1 VQRAL
6 ESRHIY
12 VYGTRGAETDEELA
26 QRRKVAQMAASWSS
40 SRSRLLLNLPVKAD
54 REVTLEDMDGCDLVL
69 FGTAESNSV
78 IAQLAARLPLE
89 LRPDAADYGLLFI
102 AAVGKRYVLVNS
114 GLPWWTGLDESRVGG
129 YQYAPMPYR
138 ELSGRGDY
146 LLFRGSAGQVVAEGR
161 FDANWKLPPDAAARM
176 AATGTVNIR

>member
-1 VQRAL
+1 
-6 ESRHIY
+6 
-12 VYGTRGAETDEELA
+12 
-26 QRRKVAQMAASWSS
+26 
-40 SRSRLLLNLPVKAD
+40 LLLNLPVMAD
-54 REVTLEDMDGCDLVL
+54 RDVKQEEIDGCDLVL

-78 IAQLAARLPLE
+78 IAKLAGQLPLE

-114 GLPWWTGLDESRVGG
+114 GLPWWTGLDESGVGG
-129 YQYAPMPYR
+129 YSWAPLPYR
-138 ELSGRGDY
+138 QLSGWGDY

-161 FDANWKLPPDAAARM
+161 FDANWKLPAAAAQKL